1 MVSGKLPPGKFLPG
15 NCPLIK
21 LPHGK
26 FSPLSENS
34 DPENSL
40 LRNTKR
46 LLKYVFYKTVFPPMF
61 LDIPT
66 GVFKFCV
73 FSLLSPSSLILVK
86 RLFCNFMFQRYWS
99 RKFRDRFIKNISLP
113 AKMVTYS
120 KKFCWSNLIIGHY
133 YNPPVC
139 FGCFFLWSFSRC

>member
-21 LPHGK
+21 LSHGK

-86 RLFCNFMFQRYWS
+86 RLFCNFMFQRY
-99 RKFRDRFIKNISLP
+99 
-113 AKMVTYS
+113 
-120 KKFCWSNLIIGHY
+120 
-133 YNPPVC
+133 
-139 FGCFFLWSFSRC
+139 